1 MGVLVDI
8 FGREFADDMATL
20 VGGLDTYKEALKNA
34 GDEAKKALY
43 KVDTRAATTEKFYYI
58 NEKCF

>member
-43 KVDTRAATTEKFYYI
+43 KGNLIQGLLPLKILLY
-58 NEKCF
+58 

>member
-20 VGGLDTYKEALKNA
+20 VGGLDTYKEALKMLVMKQKRLFTK
-34 GDEAKKALY
+34 G
-43 KVDTRAATTEKFYYI
+43 I
-58 NEKCF
+58 